1 MSMDRIVKSR
11 IQTSITRHQAFTQTI
26 LPSNNI
32 TFPVSNKDYLKFL
45 VITSQRKGAA
55 IDLASAD
62 IFSKETAISGA
73 ARPKLP
79 ITRIQI

>member
-1 MSMDRIVKSR
+1 MDRIVKSR

-55 IDLASAD
+55 AAFTAAD
-62 IFSKETAISGA
+62 TFSTKTAITGV